1 MLGASQRLPRRD
13 GLSNGAKRPASTARA
28 IVRGRRRGKLLL
40 DRFLIASF
48 HRAIHVHDTSIVGD
62 LGPTETQNRGFIMV
76 VADSVG
82 GLPSAGEGSAEAV
95 KVMRRFRPRPEQSGS
110 SRAG

>member
-1 MLGASQRLPRRD
+1 MTSHPSQPLAHHPRPEPD
-13 GLSNGAKRPASTARA
+13 AINVFGLANVGKVRTTSN
-28 IVRGRRRGKLLL
+28 

-95 KVMRRFRPRPEQSGS
+95 KVMI
-110 SRAG
+110 